1 MTDAACRGPLC
12 TFTGGPRDSHAFHG
26 RCTDTGGYIS
36 NAEIDEILSYPDR
49 YSTVEDYYDE
59 SSDSNILVYGD
70 DSGSDWVAY
79 MDGDVKSKRIEFIR
93 SINIAGVADWA
104 VDLESFTGDY
114 PEEDSDP
121 DDPEIDVSDLE
132 KLLCPIDMN
141 PGSMRALLEKSD
153 TIPSICRAQFA
164 AKILHQDLD
173 DAVTKYAE
181 AATGFDD
188 LFGYYADWLKDSIN
202 SRLEDFM
209 SFEDGKGNK
218 YFKCHWRYG
227 IVDDS
232 GPCTGMPQFWKDLIS
247 YTVTYE
253 LQDERGFFDALE
265 EELGIEKDWV
275 RFGIQQSPP
284 GCDTTGDDYWL
295 PGAPIRH
302 CRRIYQTRVGFPMR
316 VDKDRINV
324 GNPKALIEA
333 AMPNITMLQ
342 ISSLAA
348 YGELVMSCYDL
359 TNPENTNTDVVVA
372 MSMPVYQLQEAVDN
386 MKEIKSIGEKA
397 RDAKKKDLILMILGI
412 VLLILPFAGELL
424 GPVVGSATQVARL
437 ALLISEAGNAALTI
451 ADIIKDPASAPFAIL
466 GLLVGAAGT
475 GKVSR
480 SDTFHKAFKIRE
492 ALDSSKL
499 AKFSHSFREKD
510 AIVQKLVKSC
520 KK

>member
-1 MTDAACRGPLC
+1 MQVKSINTSAFTHIHFAFASVSSTFEVNISDVKYDIDGLDFDWEYPGAPDIPDIPPGTHAEAENYLSFLRALRKVLPQRITLSVALPASYWYLAPYPVFRMAAVVDYYVYMTYDL
-12 TFTGGPRDSHAFHG
+12 HG
-26 RCTDTGGYIS
+26 QW
-36 NAEIDEILSYPDR
+36 
-49 YSTVEDYYDE
+49 VEDYYDE

-93 SINIAGVADWA
+93 SINFAGVADWA

-424 GPVVGSATQVARL
+424 GPVVGSATQ
-437 ALLISEAGNAALTI
+437 
-451 ADIIKDPASAPFAIL
+451 
-466 GLLVGAAGT
+466 
-475 GKVSR
+475 
-480 SDTFHKAFKIRE
+480 AFW
-492 ALDSSKL
+492 
-499 AKFSHSFREKD
+499 
-510 AIVQKLVKSC
+510 
-520 KK
+520 